1 MKNSPV
7 HSMLFHAALHRI
19 ACMLPLFTVLS
30 IFTVGCD
37 YFFPPLTGEKI
48 EVEEAERFIS
58 RNKDN
63 PDIILLDIRPKTQ
76 YDSVRIENSINLDF
90 TQTDFPEM
98 ITRLDP
104 EKRYILIDDNGRK
117 SAMAFEL
124 MKEQRFPK
132 VHYIAGG
139 LTEWV
144 RSGYKTV
151 K

>member
-1 MKNSPV
+1 
-7 HSMLFHAALHRI
+7 
-19 ACMLPLFTVLS
+19 
-30 IFTVGCD
+30 
-37 YFFPPLTGEKI
+37 
-48 EVEEAERFIS
+48 
-58 RNKDN
+58 
-63 PDIILLDIRPKTQ
+63 
-76 YDSVRIENSINLDF
+76 
-90 TQTDFPEM
+90 M

-132 VHYIAGG
+132 VHYISGG
-139 LTEWV
+139 ITEWV